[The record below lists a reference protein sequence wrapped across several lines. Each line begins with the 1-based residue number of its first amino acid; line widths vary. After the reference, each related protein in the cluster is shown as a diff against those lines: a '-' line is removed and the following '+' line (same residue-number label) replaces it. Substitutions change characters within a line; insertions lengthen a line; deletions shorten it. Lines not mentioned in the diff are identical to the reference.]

1 MEILSRTHEGYGWE
15 RHKNA
20 PKEHHEAF
28 ENSVAFAVT
37 GAEGLV
43 VASMREH
50 RCRRVIAQRGTPGA
64 MSVEEAIALCEEV
77 CYGPLTLGIASMLLW
92 ERCGK
97 DAPGEIN
104 LALRLLGG
112 SGAW

>member
-1 MEILSRTHEGYGWE
+1 MENIFRTHLGCGRE
-15 RHKNA
+15 RHPDA

-28 ENSVAFAVT
+28 EHSVAYAVM
-37 GAEGLV
+37 GIKGPV

-50 RCRRVIAQRGTPGA
+50 WCRKVIARAGPPGA

-77 CYGPLTLGIASMLLW
+77 CYGPLTKEIASMVLW
-92 ERCGK
+92 KRCGK

-112 SGAW
+112 NGVW